1 LWKLLVMKKVL
12 IITYYWPPAGGG
24 GVQRWLKFVKYLPQY
39 GWEPIVLAPDNAEYP
54 NKDESL
60 LKDIP
65 SDVQVIKVP
74 IWEPYNL
81 FKRLT
86 GKEKDEKVNSG
97 FLFDGKKKSFFER
110 ISLWMRGNLLIPD
123 SRVFW
128 VKPVCKSLI
137 PKIKEIQPDCIVT
150 TGPPHSVHLAGLKL
164 HKKTGVKWIADF
176 RDPWSTIDYLNY
188 FYLSEYARK
197 KQRRLERKV
206 LENANLVLSVS
217 ENWKKELLELGAK
230 KVEVVTNGYDHEDF
244 ETFRKRPT
252 GKFVM
257 TYTGLITSLR
267 NPDLLWD
274 TLEELCKDNAEFAEV
289 FELRLI
295 GSIDQQVLN
304 DLKNRPFLGKRILNM
319 GYISHDEVIQQYEE
333 ASVLLLLLNQ
343 SDNAKGHIPGKFFEY
358 MAAQTPIL
366 ALGAKGGDVD
376 RILGEVK
383 SGLLAEYNDSE
394 AITQWLNNQI
404 NAPWQYNSPYSSEK
418 YSRQELT
425 KKLCEIMERI

>member
-1 LWKLLVMKKVL
+1 MKRVL

-24 GVQRWLKFVKYLPQY
+24 GVQRWLKFTKYLPQY
-39 GWEPIVLAPDNAEYP
+39 GWEPIVVVPDNAEYP
-54 NKDESL
+54 TKDESL
-60 LKDIP
+60 LKDIS
-65 SDVQVIKVP
+65 SDIQVIKVP

-81 FKRLT
+81 FRRLN
-86 GKEKDEKVNSG
+86 GKKKDEKVNSG
-97 FLFDGKKKSFFER
+97 FLFDGKKKSIFER

-244 ETFRKRPT
+244 ETFIKRPT
-252 GKFVM
+252 GKFVI

-267 NPDLLWD
+267 NPSLLWD
-274 TLEELCKDNAEFAEV
+274 TLEKLCEDNAEFAEV

-295 GSIDQQVLN
+295 GSIDPHVLY
-304 DLKNRPFLGKRILNM
+304 DIKNRPFLSKRIVNM
-319 GYISHDEVIQQYEE
+319 GYIPHDEVIKQYEE

-358 MAAQTPIL
+358 MAAHTPIL
-366 ALGAKGGDVD
+366 ALGTKGGDVD
-376 RILGEVK
+376 KI
-383 SGLLAEYNDSE
+383 LAEMQCGLFAEYGDSE
-394 AITQWLNNQI
+394 AITQWLSEQI
-404 NAPWQYNSPYSSEK
+404 QKPKEKQDDSSVDK
-418 YSRQELT
+418 YSRKALT
-425 KKLCEIMERI
+425 KKISEIIDAYE